1 MTIKIK
7 SLTVKNFMSI
17 GNVSQ
22 AINFDTS
29 KLTLVLGEN
38 LDLGG
43 DDNGARNG
51 TGKCIGSTSILK
63 IRNATSGEQFEITA
77 ADFYQMAIL
86 NQSKKGNP

>member
-43 DDNGARNG
+43 DDSGARNG
-51 TGKCIGSTSILK
+51 TGKCIGVNTIVK
-63 IRNATSGEQFEITA
+63 IRNSQTQEVFEITA
-77 ADFYQMAIL
+77 GDFYKMAMTKS
-86 NQSKKGNP
+86 SKKR